1 MVEVG
6 VSLDEKYNE
15 YDLYKVKVND
25 LYYGLYDENVLA
37 FVDEQKALEYIKE
50 YVEIGVDRTYGVMWE
65 IDREIEDY
73 EREELVK
80 NYYLEDEF
88 LPRDLKTNHFYIKE
102 NNNERT
108 IY

>member
-1 MVEVG
+1 MKIYMVEVG
-6 VSLDEKYNE
+6 VSLDEKHNE

-37 FVDEQKALEYIKE
+37 FVDEQKALDYIKE

-65 IDREIEDY
+65 IDREIYDY

-80 NYYLEDEF
+80 NYYLVDEY
-88 LPRDLKTNHFYIKE
+88 LPRDLKTNHFYIKGE
-102 NNNERT
+102 E
-108 IY
+108 